1 MKRVKMDLLD
11 ISLIFSILSCSL
23 VGVFIF
29 TYAIVVMPGLSNLND
44 KDFLRAFQVTDAI
57 IQNNQPLFMLTWIG
71 SIVAILIT
79 ILVSLV
85 NVGLSETWLIVLV
98 GIAYLFGVQGITIAF
113 NIPLNKHIQKIKIEE
128 MNHKTL
134 AYERLKFEIKWN
146 FFNNIRTVIA
156 ISVSLLL
163 LILLSLR

>member
-1 MKRVKMDLLD
+1 
-11 ISLIFSILSCSL
+11 
-23 VGVFIF
+23 
-29 TYAIVVMPGLSNLND
+29 
-44 KDFLRAFQVTDAI
+44 
-57 IQNNQPLFMLTWIG
+57 MLTWIG
-71 SIVAILIT
+71 SIVAILVT

-134 AYERLKFEIKWN
+134 AYERFLK
-146 FFNNIRTVIA
+146 
-156 ISVSLLL
+156 
-163 LILLSLR
+163 